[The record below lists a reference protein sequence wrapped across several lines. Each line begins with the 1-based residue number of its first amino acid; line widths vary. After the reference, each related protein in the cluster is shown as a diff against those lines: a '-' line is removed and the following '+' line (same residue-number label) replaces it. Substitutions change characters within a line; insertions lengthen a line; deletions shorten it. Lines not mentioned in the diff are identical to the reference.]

1 MKTIFNE
8 EKISFILGETEKL
21 LDRVKITYERNEST
35 IVAEEEKNQQMVE
48 NFIIHAK
55 AYAVTQGVITPQ
67 EFSKSMI

>member
-8 EKISFILGETEKL
+8 EQISFILGETEKL

>member
-8 EKISFILGETEKL
+8 EQISFILGETEKL
-21 LDRVKITYERNEST
+21 LDRVKITYKRNEST